1 MEMIFELS
9 TDVTQATLAL
19 LSLRDRSPSERQLS
33 EVDTLQPRL
42 TPTPPDDLVNVQH
55 RLAIQIIP
63 LGFIQFDDINRLALW
78 LLVAL
83 LPDRL
88 FEFCFGDCLFG
99 ESRHG
104 QRNGGASFLLIF
116 EEQSAGSHTG
126 FDR

>member
-63 LGFIQFDDINRLALW
+63 LGFIQFDDINRLAL
-78 LLVAL
+78 VI
-83 LPDRL
+83 
-88 FEFCFGDCLFG
+88 E
-99 ESRHG
+99 HG
-104 QRNGGASFLLIF
+104 IEHWKRSCEQRRSQGG
-116 EEQSAGSHTG
+116 SAWHELKH
-126 FDR
+126 